1 MKKIAIFTLLLS
13 ISIFVL
19 ASCSFI
25 NGLVTS
31 PTGTTT
37 TTTEPVVTTTPAGT
51 STTVEPVTTTP
62 STTTST
68 STEPVVTTTTPVT
81 TTTTTAP
88 VVTFTVHFVGID
100 LEKIDNVTSGTSI
113 SDLYTN
119 HPELQNPVSKTDS
132 EAAFIGWYLDA
143 NYTIVMG
150 VSTKITKEETIY
162 AKFETKQVQIMIFKN
177 DSYEGFIN
185 VSSGTT
191 IANLISN
198 GNISTANI
206 TGYTFDGIYVNNQKV
221 ESSYVIRENTTIEIK
236 YNPTKYT
243 LTFMVNGEVY
253 HTESNLLYNSSFG
266 FNDIREPQAENSYF
280 DYWLDEDNNKY
291 YSYSRVDV
299 TKDMTFTAK
308 MEKYKTN
315 VFFYPMTNEF
325 EMQEMRFDRGSS
337 LQEADLYKP
346 ANVTGKEFVGW
357 YLNDLTTP
365 VTYPI
370 VVGEENIHLYAKFS
384 DAKYTVTFMANG
396 EVVTTEKVVNGGTVT
411 SLPTAPASQTG
422 EFIGWVYNKEAFTT
436 STKVTGNITVTA
448 VYSSKTT
455 TGFGKGYTNWAAFV
469 DQESVSSNTQIGS
482 TKTIGGITVYATSTK
497 GRIESGNCINTQGA
511 KIEVVLN
518 GDDNKL
524 YFDALWSSSSAGTI
538 TVRKVGETSAIA
550 TYSFAAGVS
559 GNDAK
564 AILEKTG
571 LEAGTYEILTSASC
585 RFYILYK
592 EETTGSVVTRYDVTF
607 KVDNT
612 EYETKKVT
620 AGQTVDKPTNPTK
633 ESEIGVYTFV
643 NWYTDYKLDTVFDFN
658 TPINANTEIY
668 AKFDFALNKY
678 NVTFVQNNEADDLV
692 VEVTHGET
700 VTKPTDP
707 EKDGFSFSGWY
718 TQNTGGSLY
727 DFDTPVTG
735 AFSLYARYTKESSG
749 SISVEKCDGYNEGI
763 YVLLNGSGV
772 DYNVYYKVASASSYT
787 KVDDELIRVVD
798 TASDT
803 VRCDILG
810 LAKGKYDVKIVDK
823 DGNLAD
829 EVITNV
835 EVTEHD
841 RSGYAH
847 FGYTT
852 GVGAYNDDG
861 TLKENAIVIY
871 VSEDNKNSVSVTY
884 KNKTYTGIG
893 NILAK
898 LSIFDVP
905 VDVRIFG
912 RISAA
917 TWKQLT
923 VSSYSTATTST
934 VRGANGQYLSL
945 ANYDEDAIINGE
957 FNELNLDVCSKLN
970 GLTNKIKYDSSK
982 KEFDSYYNMMDISS
996 ANNVTIEGVG
1006 EGAEIFQWGF
1016 TWKSCNS
1023 IEVRNLTFADYT
1035 EDACSFEGSGSDSSL
1050 TSFAAFTNGRYWLH
1064 HNTFNKGKNYWDVCS
1079 EQDKHDGDGAT
1090 DFKRVCYVTLSY
1102 NHYYQNHKTGLVG
1115 GSDSQ
1120 MTACLTFHHNFYE
1133 QCQSRLPFAR
1143 QANMHMYNNYYYASS
1158 GNNMQIYAAAY
1169 AFIEN
1174 CYFENVNKTFTVDN
1188 RSYGTAAIKS
1198 YNNIYS
1204 NCNQTSGAT
1213 VVTNRTDLVDSG
1225 NIFAP
1230 NFDTNSTL
1238 FYYDSKDQKSD
1249 VKLLTPVEDVKTY
1262 VPAHAGAEK
1271 YCS

>member
-37 TTTEPVVTTTPAGT
+37 ITTEPVVTTTTTTTTGSTNTITEPVVTTTPAGT
-51 STTVEPVTTTP
+51 TTVEPVTTTP
-62 STTTST
+62 GTTTTST
-68 STEPVVTTTTPVT
+68 EPVTTTTEPVPTITTTTEPVVTTYNITYNANGHGNKPNDTINATAYPNPLPTMINVDGWTFKGWAESATSKTPVVAGT
-81 TTTTTAP
+81 TINSDKTLYAIWEQ
-88 VVTFTVHFVGID
+88 VTFTIHFDGIS
-100 LEKIDNVTSGTSI
+100 LEDIKNVAYGTTI
-113 SDLYTN
+113 SDLYN
-119 HPELQNPVSKTDS
+119 DYPALQNPVSKTNPDVMNF
-132 EAAFIGWYLDA
+132 EGWYLDS
-143 NYTIVMG
+143 NYSEAINVN
-150 VSTKITKEETIY
+150 TKIIEEKTIY
-162 AKFETKQVQIMIFKN
+162 AKF
-177 DSYEGFIN
+177 
-185 VSSGTT
+185 
-191 IANLISN
+191 
-198 GNISTANI
+198 
-206 TGYTFDGIYVNNQKV
+206 
-221 ESSYVIRENTTIEIK
+221 
-236 YNPTKYT
+236 
-243 LTFMVNGEVY
+243 
-253 HTESNLLYNSSFG
+253 
-266 FNDIREPQAENSYF
+266 
-280 DYWLDEDNNKY
+280 
-291 YSYSRVDV
+291 
-299 TKDMTFTAK
+299 
-308 MEKYKTN
+308 
-315 VFFYPMTNEF
+315 
-325 EMQEMRFDRGSS
+325 
-337 LQEADLYKP
+337 
-346 ANVTGKEFVGW
+346 
-357 YLNDLTTP
+357 TP
-365 VTYPI
+365 I
-370 VVGEENIHLYAKFS
+370 
-384 DAKYTVTFMANG
+384 KYTVTFMAN
-396 EVVTTEKVVNGGTVT
+396 EQVVTTEQVTKNGTLT
-411 SLPTAPASQTG
+411 TLPTAPTSATG
-422 EFIGWVYNKEAFTT
+422 EFIRWEYNGAAFTT

-448 VYSSKTT
+448 VYSSKTI
-455 TGFGKGYTNWAAFV
+455 TGFGKDYTNWAAFV
-469 DQESVSSNTQIGS
+469 DQESVSSNT
-482 TKTIGGITVYATSTK
+482 TIGVNKTVGDFTVYGSGNNA
-497 GRIESGNCINTQGA
+497 RIESTNCINTQGA

-518 GDDNKL
+518 GSDNKL

-538 TVRKVGETSAIA
+538 TVRKVGETETVA

-559 GNDAK
+559 GDSAK
-564 AILEKTG
+564 AKLDKSG
-571 LEAGTYEILTSASC
+571 LESGTYEILTSKAC

-592 EETTGSVVTRYDVTF
+592 EETTGSVVT
-607 KVDNT
+607 
-612 EYETKKVT
+612 
-620 AGQTVDKPTNPTK
+620 
-633 ESEIGVYTFV
+633 
-643 NWYTDYKLDTVFDFN
+643 
-658 TPINANTEIY
+658 
-668 AKFDFALNKY
+668 KY
-678 NVTFVQNNEADDLV
+678 NVTFVLNNEEDDVV
-692 VEVTHGET
+692 VEVTSGDK
-700 VTKPTDP
+700 VTKPTNP
-707 EKDGFSFSGWY
+707 VKTGYEFAGWF

-727 DFDTPVTG
+727 DFNTPVTG
-735 AFSLYARYTKESSG
+735 ALSLYARYTKEDSG
-749 SISVEKCDGYNEGI
+749 SISVEKCDGYKEGI
-763 YVLLNGSGV
+763 VILLNGSDV
-772 DYNVYYKVASASSYT
+772 DYSVYYKLSSASSYT
-787 KVDDELIRVVD
+787 KVDDGLIRVVD

-835 EVTEHD
+835 EVTEND

-898 LSIFDVP
+898 LSNFDVP

-945 ANYDEDAIINGE
+945 ANYDENAIISGG

-1023 IEVRNLTFADYT
+1023 IEVRNLTFTDYT

-1050 TSFAAFTNGRYWLH
+1050 TSFAAFTSGRYWLH

-1143 QANMHMYNNYYYASS
+1143 QANMHMYNNYYYAST

-1174 CYFENVNKTFTVDN
+1174 CYFENINKTFTVDN

-1204 NCNQTSGAT
+1204 NCKQTSGAT
-1213 VVTNRTDLVDSG
+1213 VVTNRTDSVDSG
-1225 NIFAP
+1225 NVFAP
-1230 NFDTNSTL
+1230 NFDTDSTY
-1238 FYYDSKDQKSD
+1238 FYYDSTAQKSD
-1249 VKLLTPVEDVKTY
+1249 VKLLTPVEEVKTY